1 MSLALLV
8 FARALGFCARA
19 PGLVHPSVPALV
31 RVGIAAALAIA
42 LAAPRAGLSMPATPP
57 LAYAIALALEFGI
70 GSAIGIGCSLL
81 YDAAYIAGRLLDD
94 YVGVHAIAPSV
105 ALVAPSGFG
114 RLWSLAFTGGFF
126 LLAAYRPAIAA
137 FAESLHRL
145 PPGAPFPIER
155 ALPFLLWY
163 VRSIV
168 AISLQI
174 AAPAIA
180 LAFAVQLALA
190 AVARTIPRFV
200 NYALAFPLAFGAV
213 TVVTALTL
221 ALTAMRAG
229 VPLLPPGLQ
238 P

>member
-1 MSLALLV
+1 MSFALLV

-19 PGLVHPSVPALV
+19 PGLVHPSIPALV
-31 RVGIAAALAIA
+31 RVGVAAALAFT
-42 LAAPRAGLSMPATPP
+42 LAAPQVGFSMPAIPP
-57 LAYAIALALEFGI
+57 LAYAAALALEFAI

-94 YVGVHAIAPSV
+94 YVGVHAVAPNI

-126 LLAAYRPAIAA
+126 LLAAYRPTIAA

-145 PPGAPFPIER
+145 PPGAPFPIAG
-155 ALPFLLWY
+155 ALPPLLWY
-163 VRSIV
+163 VRGIV
-168 AISLQI
+168 VASLQI

-180 LAFAVQLALA
+180 LALAVQIALA

-200 NYALAFPLAFGAV
+200 NYALAFPLAFAAV
-213 TVVTALTL
+213 TVATALTL
-221 ALTAMRAG
+221 AITAMRAG
-229 VPLLPPGLQ
+229 MPILAPGLR

>member
-1 MSLALLV
+1 MIVTLLI

-19 PGLVHPSVPALV
+19 PGLVHPSIPALA
-31 RVGIAAALAIA
+31 RVGIA
-42 LAAPRAGLSMPATPP
+42 G
-57 LAYAIALALEFGI
+57 ALALGLSAPHVALPSASTPMLGYSIAFALEFTI

-81 YDAAYIAGRLLDD
+81 YDAAYVAGRLLDD
-94 YVGVHAIAPSV
+94 YVGVHAVAPNV

-126 LLAAYRPAIAA
+126 LLGAYRPVIAG

-145 PPGAPFPIER
+145 PPGAPFPAAG
-155 ALPFLLWY
+155 ALPFVLWY

-168 AISLQI
+168 IAALQI
-174 AAPAIA
+174 AGPAIA
-180 LAFAVQLALA
+180 LAFAVQVALA

-213 TVVTALTL
+213 TVATAL
-221 ALTAMRAG
+221 ALGITAMRAG
-229 VPLLPPGLQ
+229 VPLLPPGLA

>member
-19 PGLVHPSVPALV
+19 PGLVHPSIPALV
-31 RVGIAAALAIA
+31 RVGIAAALALA
-42 LAAPRAGLSMPATPP
+42 LAAPPAGRALSPMPPV
-57 LAYAIALALEFGI
+57 AYAIALAIEFGI

-81 YDAAYIAGRLLDD
+81 YDAAYVAGRLLDD

-114 RLWSLAFTGGFF
+114 RLWSLAFTGAFF

-155 ALPFLLWY
+155 AFPFVLWY
-163 VRSIV
+163 VRNIV
-168 AISLQI
+168 ALSLQI

-180 LAFAVQLALA
+180 TAFTVQLALA

-229 VPLLPPGLQ
+229 VPVLPPGLQ

>member
-1 MSLALLV
+1 MILMLLI

-31 RVGIAAALAIA
+31 RVGIAGALAFA
-42 LAAPRAGLSMPATPP
+42 LGAPRAGLTGAP
-57 LAYAIALALEFGI
+57 LPILGFSVALALEFGI

-94 YVGVHAIAPSV
+94 YVGVHAVAPSV

-126 LLAAYRPAIAA
+126 LLGAYRPVLAG
-137 FAESLHRL
+137 FAESLQRL
-145 PPGAPFPIER
+145 PPGAAFPVAS
-155 ALPFLLWY
+155 ALPLVLWY

-168 AISLQI
+168 VVAVQI

-180 LAFAVQLALA
+180 LAFAVQIALA

-213 TVVTALTL
+213 TVATALAL
-221 ALTAMRAG
+221 ELTAMRAG
-229 VPLLPPGLQ
+229 MPLLPPGLGR
-238 P
+238 